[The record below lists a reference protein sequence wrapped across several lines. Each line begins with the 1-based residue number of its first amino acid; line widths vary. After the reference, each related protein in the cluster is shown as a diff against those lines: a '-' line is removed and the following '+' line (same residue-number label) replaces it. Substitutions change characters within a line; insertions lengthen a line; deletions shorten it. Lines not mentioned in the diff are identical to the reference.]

1 MLQECDSNMKIGY
14 ACLTIGVP
22 NTNYKTCI
30 LKNATEEN
38 LLNILEHNLNVLEN
52 MIHYNMENNIKLF
65 RISSSIIPFGSSP
78 ANKLGWWDIFSDK
91 FNSIGE
97 KIKASGMRVSMHP
110 GQYTVLNSPTADVVD
125 RAIED
130 LNYHNRFLD
139 SLNVDKSNKII
150 LHIGG
155 VYNDKDGAIIR
166 FIENYKRLS
175 QGVKNRLVIEND
187 DKCYNI
193 GEVLYIGSK
202 LDIPVVYDNL
212 HNKILPYDTSKDDL
226 YWISRVNK
234 TWKRDH
240 GLQKIHYS
248 QQDPDKKPGAHSTT
262 IRASEF
268 MKFVE
273 GLDRDLDIMLEV
285 KDKNLSAVKCVNL
298 LDPNMKIKNLELE
311 WSKYKYSVLEYSNN
325 NYNKIRQ
332 LLKDKEDYPVLEF
345 YSLIEDSLQI
355 EATKG
360 SVINALQHVWGYFKS
375 IASNTEKA
383 RFEKMLAEFNDD
395 QMKLKTIKNY
405 LFRLAIKYNVTYLLD
420 SYYFYI

>member
-1 MLQECDSNMKIGY
+1 MLQECDRNMKIGY

-22 NTNYKTCI
+22 NTNFKTCI
-30 LKNATEEN
+30 LKNATEKN
-38 LLNILEHNLNVLEN
+38 LLNIIEHNLNVLEN
-52 MIHYNMENNIKLF
+52 MIDYNIENNIKLF

-78 ANKLGWWDIFSDK
+78 ANKLEWWSIFSDK
-91 FNSIGE
+91 LSSIGE
-97 KIKASGMRVSMHP
+97 KAKESGIRVSMHP

-139 SLNVDKSNKII
+139 SLNVDMNNKII

-155 VYNDKDGAIIR
+155 VYDDKDGAIIR
-166 FIENYKRLS
+166 FIENYQRLS
-175 QGVKNRLVIEND
+175 EGVKKRLVIEND

-193 GEVLYIGSK
+193 EEALYIGSK
-202 LDIPVVYDNL
+202 LDIPVIYDNL
-212 HNKILPYDTSKDDL
+212 HNKILPYDTSKDDF
-226 YWISRVNK
+226 YWINEVNK
-234 TWKRDH
+234 TWKRED
-240 GLQKIHYS
+240 GPQKIHYS

-268 MKFVE
+268 MEFVE

-311 WSKYKYSVLEYSNN
+311 WSKYKYSVLEYSNL
-325 NYNKIRQ
+325 NYNKIREI
-332 LLKDKEDYPVLEF
+332 LKDKEDYPVLEF
-345 YSLIEDSLQI
+345 YKLIEKSF
-355 EATKG
+355 ETEPTNG
-360 SVINALQHVWGYFKS
+360 SILNSLQHVWGYFKS
-375 IASNTEKA
+375 TATDTEKL
-383 RFEKMLAEFNDD
+383 RFNKMILDFNKD
-395 QMKLKTIKNY
+395 KAKIKTLKSY
-405 LFRLAIKYNVTYLLD
+405 LFKLAFKYDVKYLLD